1 MAARKDYYAALGVGK
16 DAGPDEIKR
25 AYRKLARKW
34 HPDVNPGDAMAEDRF
49 KEISEAYHV
58 LGDEKRHQEYDRVG
72 PEAFA
77 QDFDLSDFGDQ
88 FGSFFRG
95 GFRRGGPRR
104 GRTVDFGMFEE
115 ILGGLGGARF
125 GGARP
130 QPPRPAPGRDIR
142 VPLQLSFVDA
152 VRGVDRTVAYRHG
165 GGTTRSRVRIP
176 AGVKEGTT
184 IKVRGEGEPS
194 TSGGPAGDLLLDV
207 SVRPHPHLQRA
218 GDDLRTDVPVTVYE
232 AILGG
237 KVRVPTLD
245 GTATIN
251 LPQGTRAGQV
261 FRLRGKGV
269 ANADGATGDLLARV
283 VIQVP
288 ENIDD
293 DMIALMEQFRS
304 EHPYDP
310 RADD

>member
-1 MAARKDYYAALGVGK
+1 MLSRS
-16 DAGPDEIKR
+16 AG
-25 AYRKLARKW
+25 A
-34 HPDVNPGDAMAEDRF
+34 
-49 KEISEAYHV
+49 
-58 LGDEKRHQEYDRVG
+58 
-72 PEAFA
+72 
-77 QDFDLSDFGDQ
+77 
-88 FGSFFRG
+88 
-95 GFRRGGPRR
+95 
-104 GRTVDFGMFEE
+104 
-115 ILGGLGGARF
+115 
-125 GGARP
+125 
-130 QPPRPAPGRDIR
+130 
-142 VPLQLSFVDA
+142 
-152 VRGVDRTVAYRHG
+152 
-165 GGTTRSRVRIP
+165 
-176 AGVKEGTT
+176 
-184 IKVRGEGEPS
+184 
-194 TSGGPAGDLLLDV
+194 
-207 SVRPHPHLQRA
+207 
-218 GDDLRTDVPVTVYE
+218 DLRTDVPVTVYE